1 MVAVKGSFPLR
12 SCNMQKQLTH
22 ELQQEALEMQQQAIM
37 GAPALQEQLA
47 AQARPEHPG
56 KQPPQGH

>member
-1 MVAVKGSFPLR
+1 
-12 SCNMQKQLTH
+12 MQKQLTH